1 MKDLKYNEERIIE
14 KMSYELSL
22 PKNIQRKF
30 RMFVW
35 FYLKEGQFIYDDM
48 FFDAEEIQSLIK
60 KNKLVFKCIASHQGE
75 KMVKYVLNTKQC

>member
-1 MKDLKYNEERIIE
+1 
-14 KMSYELSL
+14 
-22 PKNIQRKF
+22 
-30 RMFVW
+30 MFVW